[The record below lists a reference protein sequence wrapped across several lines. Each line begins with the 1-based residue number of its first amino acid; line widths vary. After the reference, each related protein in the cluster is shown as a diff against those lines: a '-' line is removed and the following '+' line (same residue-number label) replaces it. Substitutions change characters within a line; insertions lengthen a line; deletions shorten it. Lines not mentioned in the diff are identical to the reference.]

1 MSSEIISSWCERL
14 ERLGAR
20 GGGAGGLSVG
30 EVAAFCDEAGNRRR
44 VDRALLCWRHGV
56 SPGPTPGGVQDD
68 EALWW
73 ALHDGTI
80 DVDGLLA
87 PEANLSVRG
96 VEMMPPL
103 LARAAGTIEV
113 FTESQLS
120 AMHALW
126 HLASVRRRPDYRER
140 CLRVAEWFIEH
151 IQPDNAT
158 NHAWA
163 IHVFVVLGATRG
175 GELGG
180 SAVAYG
186 ATLLHNCRVQ
196 LGVPDRFSRELIGD
210 AAAALRVEERRLTNP
225 AA

>member
-1 MSSEIISSWCERL
+1 MGWRAVSAS
-14 ERLGAR
+14 
-20 GGGAGGLSVG
+20 GLSNA
-30 EVAAFCDEAGNRRR
+30 EIDAFADEAGNRRR

-56 SPGPTPGGVQDD
+56 NPGATPLGVRDD

-73 ALHDGTI
+73 ALHDPAI
-80 DVDGLLA
+80 NVDALLA
-87 PEANLSVRG
+87 PEANLSARG

-103 LARAAGTIEV
+103 LGRAAGTIEV

-126 HLASVRRRPDYRER
+126 HLARVRKRPDYRDR
-140 CLRVAEWFIEH
+140 CLRVASWFIEH

-163 IHVFVVLGATRG
+163 IHVFVVLGATQG
-175 GELGG
+175 AELGG
-180 SAVAYG
+180 SAIAY
-186 ATLLHNCRVQ
+186 ASTLLHNCRVQ

-210 AAAALRVEERRLTNP
+210 AADALRREQSHITNP